1 MKEFISFTSNIYQ
14 FAMED
19 ISDLPAWQ
27 PEKILAALKD
37 NPLTIKNL
45 KVKLDKI
52 YMINSY
58 NEREYLPDVIDAH
71 AWIKLVV
78 ELDKPEEMF

>member
-1 MKEFISFTSNIYQ
+1 MKEFISFISNIYQ
-14 FAMED
+14 IAMED

-27 PEKILAALKD
+27 PEKVLAALKD
-37 NPLTIKNL
+37 SPLTIKSL

-58 NEREYLPDVIDAH
+58 NEREYLSDVIDAH
-71 AWIKLVV
+71 AWIKLVATV
-78 ELDKPEEMF
+78 DNVEEMF